1 MSIHFQMSVTGDDA
15 DHAIEEFR
23 KVFGALVG
31 ALPTVTGGAIAGAQ
45 CDFNTHRQY
54 PQAEEPQVGGE
65 VIPPVK
71 KTRKAKDKAP
81 EVIDNTPLA
90 DASSAEKA
98 ESVSTSSTT
107 ETSSTSASGVSSV
120 SIDDLRAKLMALSK
134 TDGGHDTVFGILGKF
149 GAKNASTVP
158 EDKRGEVVALVD
170 LALEVA

>member
-1 MSIHFQMSVTGDDA
+1 MSIHFQINIGGDTTDE
-15 DHAIEEFR
+15 AIAEFR
-23 KVFGALVG
+23 KVFGELLGTAVTYKE
-31 ALPTVTGGAIAGAQ
+31 PVNVTGQIVEGDGGI
-45 CDFNTHRQY
+45 
-54 PQAEEPQVGGE
+54 EGE
-65 VIPPVK
+65 VIPPAK

-81 EVIDNTPLA
+81 EVIANTPLA
-90 DASSAEKA
+90 DASSAEKT

-107 ETSSTSASGVSSV
+107 ETSSTSASGASSV